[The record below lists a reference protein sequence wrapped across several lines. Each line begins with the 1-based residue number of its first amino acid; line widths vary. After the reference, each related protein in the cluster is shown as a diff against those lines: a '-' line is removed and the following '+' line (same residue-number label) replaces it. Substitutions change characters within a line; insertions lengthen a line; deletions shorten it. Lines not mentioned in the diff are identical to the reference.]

1 MSRYYVGFDCGTMGT
16 KVAVY
21 SEDSR
26 LVAEAYRPHEI
37 LYPKPGWSEMDPD
50 QFYRVVCE
58 GLQECVKKG
67 KIDPKD
73 VRGISCSGICCGFVP
88 IDEEWR
94 PVGPF
99 ICHLD
104 GRAKE
109 EVAEFTAM
117 GEGPWAEESGNAD
130 VAACVPPMFCKW
142 LLKHDPDVRN
152 KTKKLLHAAHYVLGK
167 LGGLKAKD
175 AFTDWAHMSGWV
187 IGFDARKRTWS
198 EKQLKAL
205 GIPFEIMPQVKR
217 PWDVVGELCPAE
229 AKKLGLRPGIPLV
242 AGAGDIMQSN
252 LGSGII
258 DDGVCSDVA
267 GTASIFTFTVNDFRR
282 EVTDKKVLIN
292 AMSTLDDQY
301 MYWGFIPAGGL
312 CLRWFRDEIS
322 KEKNDEDYYK
332 VLDQEA
338 SRTSLG
344 ADFTLFFP
352 FLQGR
357 GTPAWPN
364 SSATWLG
371 MLGSANRGTLWRSM
385 LEGIAFEYR
394 YFMEFLRSVDISL
407 KRVIGTGG
415 GSKGKFWN
423 QIKADV
429 LNAPYVTLERPDGA
443 VLANA
448 LLAAYAVGDIK
459 DLRKTISEWVKV
471 KDSFSPIAKNTAAYD
486 KVYAAR
492 QEVLNGPLRQIFDRL
507 AELHH
512 VKVD

>member
-37 LYPKPGWSEMDPD
+37 AYPRPGWAEMDPD
-50 QFYRVVCE
+50 QFLRVVRE

-67 KIDPKD
+67 KIDPRD
-73 VRGISCSGICCGFVP
+73 VRAISCSGICCGFVP
-88 IDEEWR
+88 IDEDWR
-94 PVGPF
+94 PTGPF
-99 ICHLD
+99 LCHLD
-104 GRAKE
+104 GRATE
-109 EVAEFTAM
+109 EVAEVTAM
-117 GEGPWAEESGNAD
+117 GGGPWEEESGNAD
-130 VAACVPPMFCKW
+130 IGVYQPPMFCKW
-142 LLKHDPDVRN
+142 LLKHDPDVRK
-152 KTKKLLHAAHYVLGK
+152 KTKKVVHAAHYVLGK
-167 LGGLKAKD
+167 LGGLKARD

-187 IGFDARKRTWS
+187 IGYDARKRVWS
-198 EKQLKAL
+198 EKQMKVL
-205 GIPFEIMPQVKR
+205 GIPFEIMPQVRK
-217 PWDVVGELCPAE
+217 PWDVVGELCSAE
-229 AKKLGLRPGIPLV
+229 AERLGLRPGIPLV

-252 LGSGII
+252 LGSGIVDNGI
-258 DDGVCSDVA
+258 CSDVA
-267 GTASIFTFTVNDFRR
+267 GTASIFTFTVSDFRR

-292 AMSTLDDQY
+292 GMSTLDDQY
-301 MYWGFIPAGGL
+301 IYWGFIPAGGL
-312 CLRWFRDEIS
+312 CLRWFRDEVS
-322 KEKNDEDYYK
+322 RQKGDEDYYK
-332 VLDQEA
+332 VLDREA
-338 SRTSLG
+338 MSAPPG

-357 GTPAWPN
+357 GTPAWPS

-394 YFMEFLRSVDISL
+394 YFMEFLRSVDIDL

-415 GSKGKFWN
+415 GSKGKAWN

-448 LLAAYAVGDIK
+448 LLAAHGVGDVK
-459 DLRKTISEWVKV
+459 DLRKAVGDWVKV
-471 KDSFSPIAKNTAAYD
+471 KDTFSPNAENAAAYD
-486 KVYAAR
+486 EVYAAR

-507 AELHH
+507 SALHRA
-512 VKVD
+512 KVG